1 ESQLPFFKDWS
12 AWALEKYRF
21 KWATGDGALVFFV
34 CLLMA
39 LKRLLLLDYDLNYEE
54 GKEIECV
61 LRILDG
67 KLIYRDFF
75 WQYGP
80 VSPYAI
86 ALLFKITGVSSIL
99 VPRLMVTAVAALTAF
114 YSYRAARLYLPP
126 SWAFWA
132 ALMASSGLAA
142 REGTYGHG
150 FAYLGMIA
158 SFYHL
163 ILLFKKEF
171 DPRQAVYSGLFAFL
185 AMLGKPVIFG
195 AGAIFCGAVSIGFW
209 RAVSPDR
216 TFDTRRALL
225 CFLSAA
231 LLPSL
236 AVFGYLLA
244 KSGFQVLSFSL
255 FPMSSG
261 TVQINEFYLKKLF
274 PPLPHSPLAS
284 WVGEM
289 NKYLVDDLRW
299 WMIVLAFLG
308 GAFFVARE
316 WRRGN
321 SGLSGHFFLMALLA
335 YSLLIEAETVIW
347 MTRPMTFYINM
358 LGTFIL
364 LAIFFKW
371 TSDRFRLK
379 GLVRGTAF
387 LMCVFYF
394 FYPPIRL
401 GAYHWTHDEPLG
413 LKYAETVKAPPYT
426 AKAYRTIARYVQEET
441 RPGEPI
447 LFADYDGFIYL
458 FSERPTLFPEDFA
471 IMVRTSFNRYNFRYP
486 KSFFDGVEAKIV
498 ERVESRPP
506 SLILVPVRSLNK
518 ENIAKSGFLGYLVEN
533 WRREATLNGDLE
545 PGPFDKGELKLAVF
559 RPKESIRTGP
569 QNGNS

>member
-1 ESQLPFFKDWS
+1 M
-12 AWALEKYRF
+12 EKYGF
-21 KWATGDGALVFFV
+21 KWATPDGALVFLV

-39 LKRLLLLDYDLNYEE
+39 LKRLLFLDYDLNYEE

-80 VSPYAI
+80 LSPYVI
-86 ALLFKITGVSSIL
+86 ALLFKVTGLSSVL
-99 VPRLMVTAVAALTAF
+99 VPRLMVTVVAVLTTF
-114 YSYRAARLYLPP
+114 YSYRVARFYLPP
-126 SWAFWA
+126 GWAFWA
-132 ALMASSGLAA
+132 ALMSSSGLAA

-163 ILLFKKEF
+163 ISFFKKEF
-171 DPRQAVYSGLFAFL
+171 DFRQLVYSGSFAFL

-195 AGAIFCGAVSIGFW
+195 AGAMMCGAGAIWLG

-216 TFDTRRALL
+216 TFDTRRALW

-261 TVQINEFYLKKLF
+261 TVQINDFYLKKIF
-274 PPLPHSPLAS
+274 PPLPHLPLAS
-284 WVGEM
+284 WIGEM

-299 WMIVLAFLG
+299 WTIVLAFMG
-308 GAFFVARE
+308 GAFYVAGKCRK
-316 WRRGN
+316 GN
-321 SGLSGHFFLMALLA
+321 GNLADHFFLILLLV
-335 YSLLIEAETVIW
+335 YSLLVESETVIW
-347 MTRPMTFYINM
+347 VKRPITFYINM
-358 LGTFIL
+358 LATYVL
-364 LAIFFKW
+364 LAMFFKW
-371 TSDRFRLK
+371 AMDRFRMVN
-379 GLVRGTAF
+379 LVRAAA
-387 LMCVFYF
+387 LSMCVFYF

-401 GAYHWTHDEPLG
+401 GVYHWAHDEPLE

-426 AKAYRTIARYVQEET
+426 ARAYRTIARYVQEKT
-441 RPGEPI
+441 PPGEPI
-447 LFADYDGFIYL
+447 LYADYDGFIYL

-471 IMVRTSFNRYNFRYP
+471 IMVRASFNRYNFRYP
-486 KSFFDGVEAKIV
+486 KPFFDSVEEKIV

-506 SLILVPVRSLNK
+506 ALILIPTRSLDK
-518 ENIAKSGFLGYLVEN
+518 ESVAKSIFLRYLVEN
-533 WRREATLNGDLE
+533 WRREATLNGDME
-545 PGPFDKGELKLAVF
+545 PGPFDKGELKVAVF
-559 RPKESIRTGP
+559 KSKGP
-569 QNGNS
+569 SGTDSKNENF